1 MGRLPDCRLSALR
14 GTIGKEDSVKE
25 TQEGCLSRAIND
37 FLNVITFKKL
47 QAACRKD
54 FFDKLR
60 PPCSGR
66 GALTRRWKE
75 LARLETIVPCRIVTK
90 QLQCDCYWFRSRFV
104 ERAWQS
110 SES

>member
-37 FLNVITFKKL
+37 FLNVMAFKKS

-54 FFDKLR
+54 FFDKLGAA
-60 PPCSGR
+60 PMGR
-66 GALTRRWKE
+66 L
-75 LARLETIVPCRIVTK
+75 L
-90 QLQCDCYWFRSRFV
+90 QLVSPASR
-104 ERAWQS
+104 
-110 SES
+110 

>member
-37 FLNVITFKKL
+37 FLNVITFKKS

-54 FFDKLR
+54 FFDKLGRTWSAR
-60 PPCSGR
+60 PQKTVQGR
-66 GALTRRWKE
+66 CAHRKKVQTQRTAGG
-75 LARLETIVPCRIVTK
+75 
-90 QLQCDCYWFRSRFV
+90 
-104 ERAWQS
+104 
-110 SES
+110 